1 MIFSKK
7 FLIIAPHPDDE
18 ILGCGG
24 LISKIKSNKGNVSIL
39 TVCNHMPPLYS
50 EKDSIKTL
58 NEMKKVHKFLKIDK
72 SINLKYP
79 ACMLHKEDQ
88 YIINNL
94 ILNVIKKQKPNY
106 VFIPFPDRH
115 LDHKIVYESS
125 MVATRPKF
133 DMSFIKS
140 VYTYEVLSETFWNSG
155 YIEANFIPD
164 TFVDIKKH
172 LRNKIK
178 SLKFFKSQV
187 NSKYFERS
195 VEAVNALSLVRG
207 SQNGYT
213 NAEAFK
219 LIRSRID

>member
-1 MIFSKK
+1 M
-7 FLIIAPHPDDE
+7 
-18 ILGCGG
+18 
-24 LISKIKSNKGNVSIL
+24 
-39 TVCNHMPPLYS
+39 
-50 EKDSIKTL
+50 
-58 NEMKKVHKFLKIDK
+58 
-72 SINLKYP
+72 
-79 ACMLHKEDQ
+79 
-88 YIINNL
+88 
-94 ILNVIKKQKPNY
+94 NVIKKQKPNY